1 MSFENRTIILGVTG
15 GIAAFKAV
23 EVASALVQ
31 RRAQVHVVMTR
42 NATEFV
48 TPLTFEAMA
57 HRPVLRDEFSAV
69 WETEH
74 LPLAERA
81 DLLLIAPAT
90 ANEIA
95 KLAVGLADNLLTT
108 FALATKAP
116 LLIAPAMHAHM
127 WTHAATQAN
136 VATLAQ
142 RGATFVGPEYG
153 RLASGEIGIGRLAS
167 LEAILQ
173 AVEAA
178 LTRKTDLQGVRVL
191 ITAGATRE
199 AIDPVRFISN
209 RSSGK
214 MGYALAEA
222 ARARGA
228 TVTLISGP
236 TSLPAPPQVNVTY
249 VQTAEEMLSAVL
261 AHFDE
266 SDVLISAAAIADF
279 KPARTFEQKLK
290 KTARKSLTI
299 ELEPTPDLLRTVAA
313 RRTHQLLV
321 GFAAESEKVIEHARE
336 KLRSKNLDLIVA
348 NDVTLPDAGFEVDT
362 NIVTLLTRDGKIE
375 TLPKMTKR
383 EVAERILDAAKAL
396 RGEGDVSTK

>member
-1 MSFENRTIILGVTG
+1 MPFENRTILLGVTG

-23 EVASALVQ
+23 EVASTLAQ
-31 RRAQVHVVMTR
+31 RGARVHVVMTR
-42 NATEFV
+42 NATLFV
-48 TPLTFEAMA
+48 TPLTFESIT
-57 HRPVLRDEFSAV
+57 HRPVSVEFSSA

-74 LPLAERA
+74 LPLAQSA
-81 DLLLIAPAT
+81 DLFLIAPTT
-90 ANEIA
+90 ANVIA
-95 KLAVGLADNLLTT
+95 KLAAGIADDLLTAL
-108 FALATKAP
+108 ALATNAP
-116 LLIAPAMHAHM
+116 LLIAPAMHTNM

-142 RGATFVGPEYG
+142 RGATFVGPEHG
-153 RLASGEIGIGRLAS
+153 WLASGEIGIGRLAS

-173 AVEAA
+173 AAESV

-228 TVTLISGP
+228 EVTLISGP
-236 TSLPAPPQVNVTY
+236 TSLPAPPQVNVTH
-249 VQTAEEMLSAVL
+249 VQAAEEMLSAVL

-279 KPARTFEQKLK
+279 KPSRTFEQKLK
-290 KTARKSLTI
+290 KAARKSLTI
-299 ELEPTPDLLRTVAA
+299 ELEPTPDLLRTVAE
-313 RRTHQLLV
+313 RRTHQILV
-321 GFAAESEKVIEHARE
+321 GFAAESEKIIEHAQE

-362 NIVTLLTRDGKIE
+362 NIVTLLTRDGKVE

-383 EVAERILDAAKAL
+383 EVAERILDVVKGL
-396 RGEGDVSTK
+396 RDKC

>member
-1 MSFENRTIILGVTG
+1 MSFQDRTILLGVSG

-23 EVASALVQ
+23 EIASALRQ
-31 RRAQVHVVMTR
+31 QGASVHVVMTR
-42 NATEFV
+42 HATLFV
-48 TPLTFEAMA
+48 TPLTFESIT
-57 HRPVLRDEFSAV
+57 HHPVAVEFSRA
-69 WETEH
+69 WETE
-74 LPLAERA
+74 LIPLAQHA
-81 DLLLIAPAT
+81 DLFLIAPTT
-90 ANEIA
+90 ANVMA
-95 KLAVGLADNLLTT
+95 KLAAGIADDVLTAL
-108 FALATKAP
+108 ALATRAP
-116 LLIAPAMHAHM
+116 LLLAPAMHTNM

-142 RGATFVGPEYG
+142 RGATFVGPEHG
-153 RLASGEIGIGRLAS
+153 WLASGDIGLGRLAS
-167 LEAILQ
+167 LEAILR
-173 AVEAA
+173 AA
-178 LTRKTDLQGVRVL
+178 AATLTRQADWQGVRVL

-236 TSLPAPPQVNVTY
+236 THLPPPPHVNVTY

-266 SDVLISAAAIADF
+266 SDVFISAAAIADF
-279 KPARTFEQKLK
+279 KPSRPLVQKLK
-290 KTARKSLTI
+290 KTARKSLTL
-299 ELEPTPDLLRTVAA
+299 ELEPTPDVLRTVAA

-321 GFAAESEKVIEHARE
+321 GFAAESENLLAHAQE
-336 KLRSKNLDLIVA
+336 KLRQKNLDLIVA

-362 NIVTLLTRDGKIE
+362 NIVTLLTRDGKVE
-375 TLPKMTKR
+375 TLPKMSKR
-383 EVAERILDAAKAL
+383 EVAERILDVAKGL
-396 RGEGDVSTK
+396 RAG